1 MTKRRGNQE
10 GSIHQRPNG
19 RWRAQISLDGK
30 RLSFSAKTRQECQ
43 EWLKRIQ
50 TQIDAGMTFTGAQ
63 QTLQE
68 LLEGW
73 LLTIKPSIRPTTWYQ
88 YNMNIHRH
96 IEPVLGKIRLKDLRL
111 DQIQQF
117 YEYKLKV
124 GTGKRTVEVLHSTL
138 HSGLKH
144 AVRMGLI
151 GRNPTDAVIPPR
163 PESKEMKFLDE
174 SQVSQFLLA
183 ARHNRN
189 EALFHLAIATGM
201 RQSELLGLQWSD
213 LDWQKKTLTVQR
225 QAKRTD
231 RQNGYFAP
239 LKTKAGR
246 RTIVLG
252 EKTIEKMR
260 EHLNRQEDE
269 RIKVGDKWED
279 NNLIFPSA
287 IGTPL
292 DQFNLSRWFKD
303 ILHQAGLPDIR
314 FHDLR
319 HTAASLMLNHG
330 VPAIIVSKRLGHA
343 KVSITLDIYGHLMPE
358 MQNEAAEM
366 IDEIITPVEVEFPQQ
381 QVSEMISAY
390 G

>member
-1 MTKRRGNQE
+1 MNKRRGNLE

-50 TQIDAGMTFTGAQ
+50 TQIDTGMTFTGAQ

-88 YNMNIHRH
+88 YDMNIHRH
-96 IEPVLGKIRLKDLRL
+96 IEPVLGKIRLKDLRS

-124 GTGKRTVEVLHSTL
+124 GTGKRTVEVLHTTL

-144 AVRMGLI
+144 AVKMGLI
-151 GRNPTDAVIPPR
+151 GRNPTDATIPPR
-163 PESKEMKFLDE
+163 PETKEMKFLDE
-174 SQVSQFLLA
+174 SQINQFLLA

-189 EALFHLAIATGM
+189 EVLFHLAIATGM
-201 RQSELLGLQWSD
+201 RQSELLGLKWSD

-225 QAKRTD
+225 QAKRKD

-239 LKTKAGR
+239 LKTKAGC

-269 RIKVGDKWED
+269 RIKVGDKWEN
-279 NNLIFPSA
+279 NNLIFPST

-292 DQFNLSRWFKD
+292 DQFNLYRSFKGL
-303 ILHQAGLPDIR
+303 LHEAGLPDIR

-366 IDEIITPVEVEFPQQ
+366 IDDLITAVPVELHHNCTREPIPV
-381 QVSEMISAY
+381 Y
-390 G
+390 K